1 MRISDW
7 SSDVCSSDLDGIG
20 STEMLHIFLS
30 NRPGNVR
37 YGTTGEA
44 VPGYD
49 LRIVDEHGNNV
60 EQGGIGEL
68 LVSGPSSAV
77 AHGTNRSQS
86 PAAFHGPW
94 TRPGHKHHTTRA
106 GTSTHRS
113 R

>member
-1 MRISDW
+1 
-7 SSDVCSSDLDGIG
+7 
-20 STEMLHIFLS
+20 MLHIFLS

-49 LRIVDEHGNNV
+49 LRIVDEHGHNV

-77 AHGTNRSQS
+77 AYWNNRSKS
-86 PAAFHGPW
+86 LAAFHGPW
-94 TRPGHKHHTTRA
+94 TPTGDKYLQPKDGYYIHTARKTAVKGKSVAARVDL
-106 GTSTHRS
+106 GGR
-113 R
+113 RN